1 MGEITGFRRNFQL
14 KLISQGKS
22 ISICIILYVVYSMKI
37 YHLTIGINE
46 EMEEVEFIQEE
57 QYHVDPREEVP
68 DPVVTAEAA
77 AEDDDFHQW
86 IKKLIR
92 NRFNIVGRA

>member
-22 ISICIILYVVYSMKI
+22 ISICTILYVVYSMKI
-37 YHLTIGINE
+37 YNLTIGIDE
-46 EMEEVEFIQEE
+46 EMEEVEFIREE
-57 QYHVDPREEVP
+57 QYNVEPREEVI
-68 DPVVTAEAA
+68 DPIVTAEAT

-92 NRFNIVGRA
+92 NRFNIIGHA

>member
-22 ISICIILYVVYSMKI
+22 ISICTILYVVYSMKI
-37 YHLTIGINE
+37 YNLTIGIDE
-46 EMEEVEFIQEE
+46 EMEEVEFIREE
-57 QYHVDPREEVP
+57 QYNVEPREEVI
-68 DPVVTAEAA
+68 DPIVTAEAT

-92 NRFNIVGRA
+92 NRFNIIGRA

>member
-1 MGEITGFRRNFQL
+1 
-14 KLISQGKS
+14 
-22 ISICIILYVVYSMKI
+22 MKI
-37 YHLTIGINE
+37 YNLTIGIDE
-46 EMEEVEFIQEE
+46 EMEEVEFIREE
-57 QYHVDPREEVP
+57 QYNVEPREEVI
-68 DPVVTAEAA
+68 DPIVTAEAT

>member
-22 ISICIILYVVYSMKI
+22 ISISVFLYVVYSMKI

-46 EMEEVEFIQEE
+46 EMDEVEFIQEE
-57 QYHVDPREEVP
+57 QYHVDSREEAP
-68 DPVVTAEAA
+68 DPIVAAEAT

-86 IKKLIR
+86 IEKLIR
-92 NRFNIVGRA
+92 NRFNIIGHA

>member
-46 EMEEVEFIQEE
+46 EKEEVEFIQEE

-68 DPVVTAEAA
+68 DPVVAAEVA

-92 NRFNIVGRA
+92 NRFNIIGRA

>member
-1 MGEITGFRRNFQL
+1 
-14 KLISQGKS
+14 
-22 ISICIILYVVYSMKI
+22 MKI
-37 YHLTIGINE
+37 YTLTIGIDE

-57 QYHVDPREEVP
+57 QYNVKPREDEA
-68 DPVVTAEAA
+68 DPIATAEAA

-92 NRFNIVGRA
+92 NRFNIIGRA

>member
-22 ISICIILYVVYSMKI
+22 ISISVFLYVVYSMKI

-46 EMEEVEFIQEE
+46 EMDEVEFIQEE
-57 QYHVDPREEVP
+57 QYNVTPREEVP
-68 DPVVTAEAA
+68 DPVIAAEAA

-92 NRFNIVGRA
+92 NKFNIIGRA

>member
-22 ISICIILYVVYSMKI
+22 ISICTILYVVYSMKI
-37 YHLTIGINE
+37 YHLTIGIDE
-46 EMEEVEFIQEE
+46 EMEEVEFIREE
-57 QYHVDPREEVP
+57 QYNVEPREEVI
-68 DPVVTAEAA
+68 DPIVTAEAT

-92 NRFNIVGRA
+92 NRFNIIGHA

>member
-1 MGEITGFRRNFQL
+1 
-14 KLISQGKS
+14 
-22 ISICIILYVVYSMKI
+22 
-37 YHLTIGINE
+37 
-46 EMEEVEFIQEE
+46 MEEVEFIQEE

-86 IKKLIR
+86 IKKLIH
-92 NRFNIVGRA
+92 NRFNIIGRA